1 MTLSLA
7 TPIFCS
13 SFSSTYRFGAPN
25 SCTPSHRAAELSPI
39 SAVKAP
45 NKIKK
50 IGSEISSL
58 TLKESRI
65 LADYVQDKFGV
76 SILFSATAAA
86 AAVFSPPLE
95 DGDDVTATVEEQTKF
110 DMVITDLAIGH
121 RIEVA
126 KAMMALSVPLSQ
138 FKPATVDEQ
147 TKFDV
152 VINGV
157 ASSLRI
163 PVVKAIRAMTCL
175 PVMEA
180 KEFIDDLPKTF
191 KEGVTKDEAEEA
203 KRQLEE
209 AGATVSIV

>member
-1 MTLSLA
+1 MVTVTLSLA

-110 DMVITDLAIGH
+110 DMVINDVAIGH

-138 FKPATVDEQ
+138 VRELTEDF
-147 TKFDV
+147 
-152 VINGV
+152 
-157 ASSLRI
+157 
-163 PVVKAIRAMTCL
+163 
-175 PVMEA
+175 
-180 KEFIDDLPKTF
+180 PKIF
-191 KEGVTKDEAEEA
+191 MEGVTKDEAEEA

-209 AGATVSIV
+209 AGATVSIVLSFGNLISLPVLFWSFFFVLLV

>member
-1 MTLSLA
+1 KQHTERHKRKSQKERNQRVRMVTMTLSLA

-13 SFSSTYRFGAPN
+13 SFSSTYRFG
-25 SCTPSHRAAELSPI
+25 SCTPSYRAAELSPI

-45 NKIKK
+45 KKIKK
-50 IGSEISSL
+50 LGSEISSL

-110 DMVITDLAIGH
+110 DMVINDVAIGH

-126 KAMMALSVPLSQ
+126 KAMRALSVPLSQ
-138 FKPATVDEQ
+138 VTEL
-147 TKFDV
+147 TKDF
-152 VINGV
+152 
-157 ASSLRI
+157 
-163 PVVKAIRAMTCL
+163 
-175 PVMEA
+175 
-180 KEFIDDLPKTF
+180 PKIF
-191 KEGVTKDEAEEA
+191 MEGVTKDEAEEA

>member
-7 TPIFCS
+7 TRIFCS

-110 DMVITDLAIGH
+110 DMVINDVAIGH

-126 KAMMALSVPLSQ
+126 KAMMALSVPLS
-138 FKPATVDEQ
+138 Q

-180 KEFIDDLPKTF
+180 KEFIEDLPKTF

>member
-1 MTLSLA
+1 MVTMTLSLA

-13 SFSSTYRFGAPN
+13 SFSSTYRFG
-25 SCTPSHRAAELSPI
+25 SCTPSYRAAELSPI

-45 NKIKK
+45 KKIKK
-50 IGSEISSL
+50 LGSEISSL

-76 SILFSATAAA
+76 SILFSA
-86 AAVFSPPLE
+86 AVFSPPLE

-110 DMVITDLAIGH
+110 DMVINDVAIGH

-126 KAMMALSVPLSQ
+126 KAMRALSVPLSQ
-138 FKPATVDEQ
+138 VTEL
-147 TKFDV
+147 TKDF
-152 VINGV
+152 
-157 ASSLRI
+157 
-163 PVVKAIRAMTCL
+163 
-175 PVMEA
+175 
-180 KEFIDDLPKTF
+180 PKIF
-191 KEGVTKDEAEEA
+191 MEGVTKDEAEEA

>member
-1 MTLSLA
+1 MSVAHLSLPHIALVLAPQA
-7 TPIFCS
+7 TV
-13 SFSSTYRFGAPN
+13 RPN
-25 SCTPSHRAAELSPI
+25 SVPSP
-39 SAVKAP
+39 K
-45 NKIKK
+45 KIKK

-86 AAVFSPPLE
+86 ADVFPPPLE
-95 DGDDVTATVEEQTKF
+95 DGGDVT
-110 DMVITDLAIGH
+110 
-121 RIEVA
+121 
-126 KAMMALSVPLSQ
+126 
-138 FKPATVDEQ
+138 ATVDEQ

-163 PVVKAIRAMTCL
+163 PVIKAIRAMTCL

-180 KEFIDDLPKTF
+180 EEFIEDLPKTF

-209 AGATVSIV
+209 AGATVSSV

>member
-1 MTLSLA
+1 MVTMTLSLA

-110 DMVITDLAIGH
+110 DMVITDVAIGH
-121 RIEVA
+121 RIA
-126 KAMMALSVPLSQ
+126 
-138 FKPATVDEQ
+138 
-147 TKFDV
+147 
-152 VINGV
+152 
-157 ASSLRI
+157 
-163 PVVKAIRAMTCL
+163 VVKAIRAMTCL

-180 KEFIDDLPKTF
+180 KEFIEDLPKTF